1 MWNVDCGI
9 WGVWFEYRFTNIKPR
24 LFFPSP
30 AIPALIGRWM
40 YKARLSLVDV
50 AKARISL
57 VDVAKARIS
66 LVDVAK
72 ARLSLV
78 DESRSYDV
86 HRVHRAVPCV
96 HHSRRRP
103 GGLRFRIESSGCRV

>member
-57 VDVAKARIS
+57 VDVAKAR
-66 LVDVAK
+66 
-72 ARLSLV
+72 LSLV